1 MKKEVIREKFD
12 KIKEK
17 CALAMKKIGAKN
29 LIIICAVLLC
39 GVAIG
44 LNFIIPAIINNDKKA
59 NGIYT
64 IDSDYYSDILANG
77 GEARTDDEA
86 QNAFGD
92 TDDEDNS
99 SDYFV
104 NAMLSRNRAR
114 DEAIEV
120 LNTVMRSETAVDEIR
135 IQAQEDIAQIAKDIE
150 AEANI
155 EALIKAKGFEDC
167 VAVISGGEI
176 TVIVKAKNLLPS
188 EVAQITEII

>member
-1 MKKEVIREKFD
+1 M
-12 KIKEK
+12 
-17 CALAMKKIGAKN
+17 
-29 LIIICAVLLC
+29 LLC

-188 EVAQITEII
+188 EVAQITEIIYKKAGILPVNMNIIEKD

>member
-1 MKKEVIREKFD
+1 MRARDE
-12 KIKEK
+12 
-17 CALAMKKIGAKN
+17 KIGAKN

-176 TVIVKAKNLLPS
+176 TVIVKAKIFCQAKWHRLPKLYIRKREFCLL
-188 EVAQITEII
+188 I

>member
-1 MKKEVIREKFD
+1 
-12 KIKEK
+12 
-17 CALAMKKIGAKN
+17 MKKIGAKN

-120 LNTVMRSETAVDEIR
+120 LNTVY
-135 IQAQEDIAQIAKDIE
+135 AQ
-150 AEANI
+150 
-155 EALIKAKGFEDC
+155 
-167 VAVISGGEI
+167 
-176 TVIVKAKNLLPS
+176 
-188 EVAQITEII
+188 

>member
-135 IQAQEDIAQIAKDIE
+135 IQAQEDIAQIARGHRGRSKYR
-150 AEANI
+150 
-155 EALIKAKGFEDC
+155 
-167 VAVISGGEI
+167 S
-176 TVIVKAKNLLPS
+176 TH
-188 EVAQITEII
+188 